1 MVAHRRDLVNI
12 FSLYS
17 TNFQNKQ
24 QNHIPALQ
32 MNIEYNNF
40 RDWSKSS
47 STNSFREPFVH
58 SDILSIDYVDRVQN
72 LANNPT

>member
-1 MVAHRRDLVNI
+1 
-12 FSLYS
+12 
-17 TNFQNKQ
+17 
-24 QNHIPALQ
+24 

-58 SDILSIDYVDRVQN
+58 SDISSIDYVDRVQN